1 MKDSLIRMSK
11 VDSCFCE
18 ALYFLF
24 HFMSVVS
31 SDANTEGSSMVERQ
45 KLQLQNKHQPSNFA
59 KMQQATENVEGGLF
73 HIRDVFAVEN
83 LSGTCTL

>member
-1 MKDSLIRMSK
+1 
-11 VDSCFCE
+11 
-18 ALYFLF
+18 
-24 HFMSVVS
+24 MSVVS